1 MDKKT
6 LEIIIGKVIKKLTK
20 NDPDLLKN
28 NLHERTIVHKFA
40 CYLQELFLNY
50 SVDVEY
56 NRQRSDSK
64 LPKKSA
70 YQDVIIHKRG
80 SNYNNLLVIEIK
92 KSNSDDKNPNIN
104 RYLVDSSLK
113 YQYGLYLEFGVGNNF
128 GANKLK
134 WFPEIEELS
143 K

>member
-1 MDKKT
+1 MIALKILKAIT
-6 LEIIIGKVIKKLTK
+6 LIYIVI
-20 NDPDLLKN
+20 
-28 NLHERTIVHKFA
+28 
-40 CYLQELFLNY
+40 
-50 SVDVEY
+50 
-56 NRQRSDSK
+56 
-64 LPKKSA
+64 
-70 YQDVIIHKRG
+70 
-80 SNYNNLLVIEIK
+80 
-92 KSNSDDKNPNIN
+92 DKNPNIN